1 MKFTGLIIV
10 LFTLLLAACSSNRS
24 ASETSGATAA
34 KTPNFAQQCERS
46 GGSWTRGGIALFYG
60 CLRTAPD
67 AGKSCTDSSQCS
79 HHCNAAPG
87 TSPAPGTATSGQC
100 QADNNYK
107 GCHIEIRKGIAQ
119 PRYCV
124 KI

>member
-1 MKFTGLIIV
+1 MKFTSLIII
-10 LFTLLLAACSSNRS
+10 LFAVLLAACSSNRS
-24 ASETSGATAA
+24 ASETSGAAA
-34 KTPNFAQQCERS
+34 QAPNFAQQCERS

-60 CLRTAPD
+60 CLRPAAD

-79 HHCNAAPG
+79 HHCNATPG

-100 QADNNYK
+100 QADNNYA
-107 GCHIEIRKGIAQ
+107 GCQIEIRKGIAQ